1 MYKRQGMIGLRKIK
15 NTIIFM
21 VTVAILTMFCSCCKR
36 SEIKLGS
43 GNEGGIYYKFA
54 DTLSDIDENITNI
67 RTAGSQANMRLLKDG
82 FINMG
87 IVQSDVLSEAVNGTG
102 DFNGN
107 KINNARAVA
116 ALYMESFQIIVPA
129 DSDIQTPADLKGKK
143 VSVGE
148 EDSGVAK
155 NAEYILNSVSLDYN
169 MIDVRNMNYQKS
181 AEALKNGSIDA
192 FFVVLGAPCDI
203 ITQLSEEMDIRILP
217 LDDRTISY
225 MTNLYDGYYETV
237 IKAGTYKGI
246 DEDVKTVGVK
256 AVLVASQKMDSDT
269 VADITKMLFEE
280 NDQIKKRISFAN
292 NDTKFATDNIPC
304 AFHKGAVEYYNSIGT
319 AITEEDQI

>member
-1 MYKRQGMIGLRKIK
+1 MIGLRKIK
-15 NTIIFM
+15 NTIIFI

-107 KINNARAVA
+107 KINNVRAVA

-169 MIDVRNMNYQKS
+169 MIDVCNMNYQKS
-181 AEALKNGSIDA
+181 AEALKNG
-192 FFVVLGAPCDI
+192 
-203 ITQLSEEMDIRILP
+203 SEEMDIRILP

>member
-1 MYKRQGMIGLRKIK
+1 MIGLRKIK

-54 DTLSDIDENITNI
+54 DTLSDIDKNITNI

>member
-1 MYKRQGMIGLRKIK
+1 MIGLRKIK

-181 AEALKNGSIDA
+181 AEALKNGSIDV

>member
-1 MYKRQGMIGLRKIK
+1 M
-15 NTIIFM
+15 
-21 VTVAILTMFCSCCKR
+21 
-36 SEIKLGS
+36 
-43 GNEGGIYYKFA
+43 
-54 DTLSDIDENITNI
+54 
-67 RTAGSQANMRLLKDG
+67 
-82 FINMG
+82 
-87 IVQSDVLSEAVNGTG
+87 
-102 DFNGN
+102 
-107 KINNARAVA
+107 
-116 ALYMESFQIIVPA
+116 
-129 DSDIQTPADLKGKK
+129 
-143 VSVGE
+143 
-148 EDSGVAK
+148 
-155 NAEYILNSVSLDYN
+155 
-169 MIDVRNMNYQKS
+169 
-181 AEALKNGSIDA
+181 
-192 FFVVLGAPCDI
+192 VLGAPCDV